1 MASDENDSCYC
12 LNGLLSW
19 RALITGTCAVLER
32 YYQELLRL
40 ISRSTGCRDKAQ
52 DVVQEAYARILARKP
67 QGGAHALHSG
77 APPDSGQR
85 ALLYVT
91 AKNIAI
97 DEQRLRQRRPHDALD
112 EPHMQLRAPRADEPE
127 QRLHDRQTMER
138 LLAII
143 DALPP
148 RCRQAFALYKFDGL
162 SQIEIA
168 AQMGISVNM
177 VEKHII
183 NGMLACKKALPE
195 RDTGKDRA

>member
-1 MASDENDSCYC
+1 M
-12 LNGLLSW
+12 
-19 RALITGTCAVLER
+19 LER

-67 QGGAHALHSG
+67 LGGA
-77 APPDSGQR
+77 APLQGSMAPDSGQR

-97 DEQRLRQRRPHDALD
+97 DEQRLRQRRPHDD
-112 EPHMQLRAPRADEPE
+112 IDTPHFQLRAPRADEPE

-143 DALPP
+143 EALPP
-148 RCRQAFALYKFDGL
+148 RCRQAFALYKFEGM

-168 AQMGISVNM
+168 AQMDISVNM

-183 NGMLACKKALPE
+183 NGMLACKKGMPE
-195 RDTGKDRA
+195 LDTGKDRA

>member
-1 MASDENDSCYC
+1 MD
-12 LNGLLSW
+12 LLSW
-19 RALITGTCAVLER
+19 RALITGKRAVLER

-67 QGGAHALHSG
+67 LGGAPTLRGDA
-77 APPDSGQR
+77 APDSGQR

-97 DEQRLRQRRPHDALD
+97 DEQRLHQRRPHDDIDTPEL
-112 EPHMQLRAPRADEPE
+112 QLRAPRADEPE

-183 NGMLACKKALPE
+183 NGMLACKKGLPD
-195 RDTGKDRA
+195 RDTGKHSA

>member
-1 MASDENDSCYC
+1 M
-12 LNGLLSW
+12 GLLSW

-97 DEQRLRQRRPHDALD
+97 DEQRDGA
-112 EPHMQLRAPRADEPE
+112 
-127 QRLHDRQTMER
+127 ER
-138 LLAII
+138 VGVHPTGDLLARRKRHNDQLAINAAFLDRPQGPKAACA
-143 DALPP
+143 DAVI
-148 RCRQAFALYKFDGL
+148 KFH
-162 SQIEIA
+162 A
-168 AQMGISVNM
+168 RTTVR
-177 VEKHII
+177 K
-183 NGMLACKKALPE
+183 
-195 RDTGKDRA
+195 

>member
-1 MASDENDSCYC
+1 M
-12 LNGLLSW
+12 GLLSW

-67 QGGAHALHSG
+67 QGCAHALHSG

-183 NGMLACKKALPE
+183 NGMLACKKGLPE

>member
-1 MASDENDSCYC
+1 M
-12 LNGLLSW
+12 GK
-19 RALITGTCAVLER
+19 RAVLER

-52 DVVQEAYARILARKP
+52 DVVQEAYARILARKTATGVAP
-67 QGGAHALHSG
+67 LHAGAA
-77 APPDSGQR
+77 PDSGQR

-91 AKNIAI
+91 AKNIVI
-97 DEQRLRQRRPHDALD
+97 DEQRLHQRRPHDDID
-112 EPHMQLRAPRADEPE
+112 EDRLQLRAPRADEPD

-138 LLAII
+138 LLTII
-143 DALPP
+143 EALPP
-148 RCRQAFALYKFDGL
+148 RCRLAFALYKFDGL

-183 NGMLACKKALPE
+183 NGMLACKKGLPD
-195 RDTGKDRA
+195 RVTGKDSA

>member
-1 MASDENDSCYC
+1 M
-12 LNGLLSW
+12 GLLSW

-52 DVVQEAYARILARKP
+52 DVVQEAYARLLARQP
-67 QGGAHALHSG
+67 QGGARALHG
-77 APPDSGQR
+77 DTPPDSGQR

-138 LLAII
+138 LLLII
-143 DALPP
+143 EGLPP

-183 NGMLACKKALPE
+183 NGMLACKKGLPE
-195 RDTGKDRA
+195 RDTL

>member
-1 MASDENDSCYC
+1 M
-12 LNGLLSW
+12 GLLSW
-19 RALITGTCAVLER
+19 RALITGKRAVLER

-52 DVVQEAYARILARKP
+52 DVVQEAYARILAREP
-67 QGGAHALHSG
+67 QGGAPALR
-77 APPDSGQR
+77 ADAAPDSGQR

-91 AKNIAI
+91 AKNIVI
-97 DEQRLRQRRPHDALD
+97 DEQRLHQRRPHDDIDTPQL
-112 EPHMQLRAPRADEPE
+112 QLRAPRADEPE

-143 DALPP
+143 ESLPP

-183 NGMLACKKALPE
+183 NGMLACKKGLPD
-195 RDTGKDRA
+195 RVTGKDSA

>member
-1 MASDENDSCYC
+1 M
-12 LNGLLSW
+12 
-19 RALITGTCAVLER
+19 LER

-67 QGGAHALHSG
+67 QGGHALHSG

-183 NGMLACKKALPE
+183 NGMLACKRGLPD
-195 RDTGKDRA
+195 RVTGKDSA

>member
-1 MASDENDSCYC
+1 M
-12 LNGLLSW
+12 GLLSW

-91 AKNIAI
+91 AKNIVI
-97 DEQRLRQRRPHDALD
+97 DEQRLHQRRPHDDID
-112 EPHMQLRAPRADEPE
+112 EDRLQLRAPRADEPE

-183 NGMLACKKALPE
+183 NGMLACKKGLPE

>member
-1 MASDENDSCYC
+1 M
-12 LNGLLSW
+12 
-19 RALITGTCAVLER
+19 LER

-52 DVVQEAYARILARKP
+52 DVVQEAYARILARDP
-67 QGGAHALHSG
+67 LGGAPPRQGGAPSLHSG
-77 APPDSGQR
+77 AAPDSGQR

-97 DEQRLRQRRPHDALD
+97 DEQRLQQRRPHDALD
-112 EPHMQLRAPRADEPE
+112 EPHMQLRAPRADEPD

-183 NGMLACKKALPE
+183 NGMLACKKGLPE
-195 RDTGKDRA
+195 RDTL